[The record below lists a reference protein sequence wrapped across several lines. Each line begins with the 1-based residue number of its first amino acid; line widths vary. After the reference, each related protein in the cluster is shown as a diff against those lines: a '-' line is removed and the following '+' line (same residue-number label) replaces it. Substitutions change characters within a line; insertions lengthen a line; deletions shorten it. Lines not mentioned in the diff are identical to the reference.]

1 MKEFN
6 YTLLSPGMNQTHMA
20 GSTIIRIACTKYLW
34 TRERLNPDLDIF
46 LHPWYI
52 FSWRMWCRYISRKWK
67 WLSGRL
73 VKESQIYVCSYFY
86 CSNAIIASASA
97 DVSNVSN
104 MILCY
109 PKYASLKF
117 VLRPKY
123 FLEAI
128 ASLYF
133 FVMKFAATYVL
144 FVTGWAQ
151 V

>member
-1 MKEFN
+1 MRTDFCIPGIFFPDGCGAAISQESESD
-6 YTLLSPGMNQTHMA
+6 YQEDLLKNPKLMCV
-20 GSTIIRIACTKYLW
+20 RI
-34 TRERLNPDLDIF
+34 
-46 LHPWYI
+46 
-52 FSWRMWCRYISRKWK
+52 
-67 WLSGRL
+67 
-73 VKESQIYVCSYFY
+73 FY

-97 DVSNVSN
+97 DVSNLSN
-104 MILCY
+104 LIMCY
-109 PKYASLKF
+109 LKYASLKF
-117 VLRPKY
+117 VLGPKY